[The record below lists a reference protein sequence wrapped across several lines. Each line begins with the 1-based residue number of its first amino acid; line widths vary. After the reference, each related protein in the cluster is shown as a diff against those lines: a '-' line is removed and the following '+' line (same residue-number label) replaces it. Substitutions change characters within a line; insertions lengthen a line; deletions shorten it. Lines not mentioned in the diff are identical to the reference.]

1 MPIFDLQT
9 GKCIGMP
16 NNRGSMVFEFNEK
29 SGRVN
34 VHDTSDF
41 YGRTMKEETEF
52 FKKSSNAS
60 SSFEQKHVKTPK
72 NSEKS
77 PEVLAAIAEKKKE
90 KNKKKKDAKKAKK
103 LAEKAENPENS
114 GN

>member
-1 MPIFDLQT
+1 MQFSRRLGHFQPSYDHFAYTKFSKFSIFAEIGHVWAHFDRLDELNLKMLEFLRKMPIFDLQT

-52 FKKSSNAS
+52 FKVR
-60 SSFEQKHVKTPK
+60 FRE
-72 NSEKS
+72 
-77 PEVLAAIAEKKKE
+77 L
-90 KNKKKKDAKKAKK
+90 
-103 LAEKAENPENS
+103 
-114 GN
+114 

>member
-1 MPIFDLQT
+1 
-9 GKCIGMP
+9 
-16 NNRGSMVFEFNEK
+16 MVFELNEK
-29 SGRVN
+29 SGRVSI
-34 VHDTSDF
+34 HDTSNF

-52 FKKSSNAS
+52 LKKSSNAS
-60 SSFEQKHVKTPK
+60 SSFEQKVVETPQK
-72 NSEKS
+72 SEKS

-103 LAEKAENPENS
+103 LAEKAENLENS